1 MPREFLPAAVPAAPP
16 VMRAGRRRQRGVA
29 LVIVIWVS
37 MLLLVIASTFIFER
51 RTEAMV
57 VRNSVSLARAESAA
71 DAGVQR
77 AVFEMYRNDNPPERW
92 QRDGTP
98 HDWSFDGVPV
108 RVELRDESAKI
119 DINTAADPLL
129 RGLLVTSGYT
139 DEEATRVLD
148 AILDWRDPDSLK
160 RPNGAEEADY
170 RAAGL
175 TYKPANA
182 PFQAI
187 EELQLVLGMRPDIY
201 RRMAPS
207 ITVFSR
213 QPGVN
218 PQLATREVLLA
229 IPGITP
235 EIADQYIAQRE
246 EARAAGQGLPSLPQA
261 AAFTTGNTMVASVR
275 SEARL
280 DDGAVFAREA
290 VALLRPV
297 PHKPVTFVAWRET
310 TAGNPPAPANPAAPS
325 ATGGPR

>member
-1 MPREFLPAAVPAAPP
+1 MMRTPR
-16 VMRAGRRRQRGVA
+16 RSQRGVA

-57 VRNSVSLARAESAA
+57 VRNSVSLARAEAAA

-77 AVFEMYRNDNPPERW
+77 AIFEMYRNDNPPERW

-98 HDWSFDGVPV
+98 HDWTFDGIPV
-108 RVELRDESAKI
+108 RVEMRDESAKI
-119 DINTAADPLL
+119 DLNTAADPLI
-129 RGLLVTSGYT
+129 RGLLVTSGFNE
-139 DEEATRVLD
+139 EEATRVLD

-175 TYKPANA
+175 TYNPANA

-187 EELQLVLGMRPDIY
+187 EELQLVLGMRPDVY

-218 PQLATREVLLA
+218 PQLASREVLLA
-229 IPGITP
+229 IPGLNA
-235 EIADQYIAQRE
+235 EIVDQYIARRE
-246 EARAAGQGLPSLPQA
+246 EARAQGQALPSLPQA
-261 AAFTTGNTMVASVR
+261 NAFATGNTMVAAVR
-275 SEARL
+275 AEARL

-297 PHKPVTFVAWRET
+297 PRKPVTFVAWRES
-310 TAGNPPAPANPAAPS
+310 TAGNTPAASPDPAAAPATAA
-325 ATGGPR
+325 AGAAR